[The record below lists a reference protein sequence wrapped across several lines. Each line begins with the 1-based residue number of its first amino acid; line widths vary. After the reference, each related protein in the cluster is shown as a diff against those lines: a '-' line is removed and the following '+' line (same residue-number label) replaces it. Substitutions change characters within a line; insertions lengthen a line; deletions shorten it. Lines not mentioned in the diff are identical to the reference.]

1 MKLKSRF
8 ALLDVE
14 HGRKQLAARMLP
26 GSQSLPDGE
35 RIPVVIRGWISHRH
49 GADDGTSIE
58 FGVDVDRVE
67 VRDPKAER

>member
-1 MKLKSRF
+1 MKLKSKF

-14 HGRKQLAARMLP
+14 HGRKQLAKRMPP
-26 GSQSLPDGE
+26 GSQSLPKDA
-35 RIPVVIRGWISHRH
+35 RIPVVIYGWISHRH

-67 VRDPKAER
+67 VAGK

>member
-14 HGRKQLAARMLP
+14 HGRKQLERRMPP
-26 GSQSLPDGE
+26 GSQSLPDDK
-35 RIPVVIRGWISHRH
+35 RIPIVIHGWISHRH

-58 FGVDVDRVE
+58 FGVDVDRVDVIE
-67 VRDPKAER
+67 QN